1 MITFLTEDEEDR
13 APFLERAVLHFNMLD
28 EKKAKENKVKEAAM
42 AVKGMEYMTE
52 TIRYISPDKA
62 RFSILPTAC
71 QGAALSLLSTACQSS
86 ARRCSMPCR
95 FLHFHCFYSLPK

>member
-42 AVKGMEYMTE
+42 AVKGMEYMTKAIHQ
-52 TIRYISPDKA
+52 TIHQPR
-62 RFSILPTAC
+62 
-71 QGAALSLLSTACQSS
+71 QGAL
-86 ARRCSMPCR
+86 
-95 FLHFHCFYSLPK
+95 LHFTHCLPGCCTFIIFYSLPK